1 MESERV
7 LYIVKSIV
15 DPKVEDEWNM
25 WHTNSH
31 VPDVLKEPGFLGATK
46 FRQAEPAGDKAEY
59 WTIYEMRGMK
69 AYQEYRA
76 SEAAKKLR
84 SEHDRK
90 FGGSTKLERFL
101 LVKTAELKSRR
112 QV

>member
-15 DPKVEDEWNM
+15 DPQVEHEWSM

-31 VPDVLKEPGFLGATK
+31 VPGVLEEPGFVKATK
-46 FRQAEPAGDKAEY
+46 FREAEPAGDKPVY
-59 WTIYEMRGMK
+59 WTIYEMRSMK
-69 AYQEYRA
+69 AFQEYRA
-76 SEAAKKLR
+76 SEAAKRLR
-84 SEHDRK
+84 SEHDVK

-101 LVKTAELKSRR
+101 LVETVELKSGR